1 MMDIMN
7 DLIEYCKEEKVL
19 SLKIENFMRWE
30 YE

>member
-7 DLIEYCKEEKVL
+7 DLIEYCEEERIL
-19 SLKIENFMRWE
+19 SLKLKIFMRQA

>member
-1 MMDIMN
+1 MIAIMN
-7 DLIEYCKEEKVL
+7 DLIEYFEEEKVL